1 MRGKEVIILFLCVA
15 ALASCRKEE
24 YRRSHTIRFN
34 VVAADT
40 KSVAMTTTGL
50 KAEGRFV
57 VDVFVDDPWND
68 YDTYPDD
75 KPDTP
80 RYGNSESD
88 RHYVKST
95 GLYNVKYGSAD
106 WYIEDASGKETY
118 KWIGNDVMR
127 FWCYWPDNASVDA
140 AAEGIRAITLP
151 SAADKASSIGFTYT
165 LPTEFTPA
173 DPSAPMDTP
182 AHDAENQK
190 DILFA
195 YAQRNYQK
203 NEDDGINIK
212 FNHPLSEVKFC
223 VSPDDGTYDVNLT
236 IKRIT
241 IKNVK
246 NSGSCT
252 FNGMGIIADES
263 MFAWT
268 DLTGNKAYSQ
278 DYNVSFATSL
288 TTPPSGWTVS
298 EFGSTTPKKHA
309 VSCNTAFMMIP
320 QTVPTGAEIEV
331 VFGNTGTGEDITK
344 THTIADDTWKPGYY
358 YNYKINATA
367 VGRSISMI
375 VILDEWGNFEDKLIV
390 S

>member
-15 ALASCRKEE
+15 ALVSCRKEE
-24 YRRSHTIRFN
+24 YRRSHFIRFN

-50 KAEGRFV
+50 KAEGQFV

-80 RYGNSESD
+80 RYGNSASD

-127 FWCYWPDNASVDA
+127 FWCYWPDDASVDA
-140 AAEGIRAITLP
+140 SSEGVRSISLP
-151 SAADKASSIGFTYT
+151 SAADKASSISFTYT
-165 LPTEFTPA
+165 LPTAGTG
-173 DPSAPMDTP
+173 TTRN
-182 AHDAENQK
+182 DAGNQK
-190 DILFA
+190 DLLFA
-195 YAQRNYQK
+195 YASRNYQK

-223 VSPDDGTYDVNLT
+223 VSPDDGTYDVNLH

-241 IKNVK
+241 VK
-246 NSGSCT
+246 GVKDSGSCD
-252 FNGMGIIADES
+252 FDGNGAIGS
-263 MFAWT
+263 TTSPMFVWS
-268 DLTGNKAYSQ
+268 DLTTTTTKSYAQ

-298 EFGSTTPKKHA
+298 EFGTTSPKKHA

-344 THTIADDTWKPGYY
+344 TTSIAGDVWKPGYY